1 MNLTAQQKRQVLSK
15 IDDIVGKKFY
25 DPGFDSQTWG
35 ELVARHEGE
44 IINAPS
50 AEAFE
55 RAVTSLL
62 SELRSSGTG
71 LLAPNNKI
79 SARNAISASFRR
91 IPDTPDGDRWVFQDV
106 QPGGVAERAGVRPAD
121 ILLSIDGKPAVP
133 AGEPDFEMGTS
144 VPIVI
149 SRNGDRKPTQ
159 VELRIPGPKYRSN
172 PYSEPQSAVAK
183 MINGD
188 IGYLKISLF
197 PGMMGI
203 DFAKLLDELFEG
215 PLETAQRLVVDLRGN
230 PGGGLGGMR
239 LMSYLTPDKRPIGY
253 SLDRKC
259 AEEGRCGPDGLP
271 HFGRIPKSK
280 LGILPLAVQ
289 FHKKEC
295 VVIETEG
302 RGPRKFHGKV
312 VIMVNEHCAGAAEM
326 VAQFVKENRL
336 ATLVGM
342 KTSGRLNA
350 HCTFKVGFGYR
361 LMIPV
366 AAYVTWNGS
375 RVEGHGVEPDVPLDW
390 SFRDAQQGRDV
401 QLDRAIEIVQTV

>member
-1 MNLTAQQKRQVLSK
+1 MSLTVEQKRQLLSK
-15 IDDIVGKKFY
+15 IEEIVNKRFY
-25 DPGFDSQTWG
+25 DPSFERKKWSD
-35 ELVARHEGE
+35 LVAQHRQE
-44 IINAPS
+44 IVSSPTQ
-50 AEAFE
+50 EAFE
-55 RAVTSLL
+55 GAVASLL

-71 LLAPNNKI
+71 LLAPDNRI

-91 IPDTPDGDRWVFQDV
+91 VPDTPDGDRLVFQDV

-121 ILLSIDGKPAVP
+121 ILLSIDGNPAVP
-133 AGEPDFEMGTS
+133 AGEPDFEMGKS
-144 VPIVI
+144 VPIMI

-183 MINGD
+183 MID
-188 IGYLKISLF
+188 RSIGYLKVSLF
-197 PGMMGI
+197 PGMIGI
-203 DFAKLLDELFEG
+203 DFANHLDELFRG
-215 PLETAQRLVVDLRGN
+215 PLEKAERLLVDLRGN
-230 PGGGLGGMR
+230 PGGGLGGIR
-239 LMSYLTPDKRPIGY
+239 LMSYLTPDKWPIGY

-289 FHKKEC
+289 YHKKEC

-302 RGPRKFHGKV
+302 RGQRKFHGKV
-312 VIMVNEHCAGAAEM
+312 AVLINEHCAGAAEM
-326 VAQFVKENRL
+326 VAQFAKENRL

-350 HCTFKVGFGYR
+350 HCTFKIGFGYR

-366 AAYVTWNGS
+366 AAYISWTGK
-375 RVEGHGVEPDVPLDW
+375 RPEGYGVEPDVPVDW
-390 SFRDAQQGRDV
+390 SFQDAQRGRDV
-401 QLDRAIEIVQTV
+401 QFDRAMELVGAL

>member
-1 MNLTAQQKRQVLSK
+1 MSLTVQQKRQILSK
-15 IDDIVGKKFY
+15 LEEIVNKRFY
-25 DPGFDSQTWG
+25 DPSFERKKWSD
-35 ELVARHEGE
+35 LVAQHQPE
-44 IINAPS
+44 IVDSSPQ
-50 AEAFE
+50 EAFE
-55 RAVTSLL
+55 AAVTSLL
-62 SELRSSGTG
+62 SELHSSGTG
-71 LLAPNNKI
+71 FLAPNNKI

-121 ILLSIDGKPAVP
+121 VLLSIDGKPAVS
-133 AGEPDFEMGTS
+133 AEEPNFEMGKR

-149 SRNGDRKPTQ
+149 SRNGDRKPTH
-159 VELRIPGPKYRSN
+159 VELSIPGPKYRSN

-183 MINGD
+183 MISSN

-197 PGMMGI
+197 PGMIGI
-203 DFAKLLDELFEG
+203 DFAKLLDELFQG

-230 PGGGLGGMR
+230 PGGGLGSIR

-259 AEEGRCGPDGLP
+259 TEEGRCGPDGLP

-280 LGILPLAVQ
+280 LGILPLAMRY
-289 FHKKEC
+289 HKKEC

-312 VIMVNEHCAGAAEM
+312 VVMVNEHCAGAAEM
-326 VAQFVKENRL
+326 VAQFAKENRL

-350 HCTFKVGFGYR
+350 HCTFKLGFGYR

-366 AAYVTWNGS
+366 AAYITWNGS
-375 RVEGHGVEPDVPLDW
+375 RVEGHGVEPDVPVDW
-390 SFRDAQQGRDV
+390 SFRDAQEGRDL
-401 QLDRAIEIVQTV
+401 QLEQGVEIVRAL